1 MDKSSF
7 YGVKNRASTN
17 LKKVKLHLYI
27 LLPEKDLH
35 IKQVYL
41 YGEIKLLQQ
50 RFYVLVKTWAADLY
64 LIYKL
69 EPKARV
75 CISDKDRMR
84 MC

>member
-50 RFYVLVKTWAADLY
+50 RFYVLFKT
-64 LIYKL
+64 
-69 EPKARV
+69 RV
-75 CISDKDRMR
+75 GVFYQI
-84 MC
+84 